1 MGRETETTIVQV
13 VATAHR
19 MLRRT
24 GDDDLHP
31 RSTGG
36 GGTDLRR
43 IRQGIVERGGSHTNL
58 PRLCGVEEG
67 QVLENIKK
75 DLETEWAKE
84 GNESS

>member
-43 IRQGIVERGGSHTNL
+43 IRQGIVSYWTGF
-58 PRLCGVEEG
+58 
-67 QVLENIKK
+67 
-75 DLETEWAKE
+75 
-84 GNESS
+84 